1 VIAFL
6 VYVNVIGVKRGVL
19 AMFAFTLLKLIPL
32 SLLVLLG
39 LSQLN
44 PAVFLHPGAPEL
56 DGIGGTLLV
65 LMYAFVG
72 FEGAVVPAGEA
83 RDPRRDIPRALALS
97 AVIVAVLYVL
107 IQIVSISV
115 QPEIGASSR
124 PLIDVMALL
133 MGPAGAALMAAGA
146 VFSITG
152 NVSSMMLSGPRMVY
166 AMGRSEVLPAWFGRV
181 HPLWAT
187 PSNAIYFIGVLGL
200 ALALSGSFIWLA
212 AMSTVVRLIVY
223 AACILSLPRLES
235 RADAGDVPFAL
246 PGGYAIPL
254 AGLLTS
260 CWLITHAAAR
270 SWLVTG
276 VFMAVGT
283 VFYVL
288 TRRGVARRTA

>member
-1 VIAFL
+1 
-6 VYVNVIGVKRGVL
+6 
-19 AMFAFTLLKLIPL
+19 
-32 SLLVLLG
+32 
-39 LSQLN
+39 
-44 PAVFLHPGAPEL
+44 
-56 DGIGGTLLV
+56 
-65 LMYAFVG
+65 
-72 FEGAVVPAGEA
+72 
-83 RDPRRDIPRALALS
+83 
-97 AVIVAVLYVL
+97 
-107 IQIVSISV
+107 
-115 QPEIGASSR
+115 
-124 PLIDVMALL
+124 
-133 MGPAGAALMAAGA
+133 

-187 PSNAIYFIGVLGL
+187 PANAIYFIGVLGL

-235 RADAGDVPFAL
+235 RADAGDAPFAL

-260 CWLITHAAAR
+260 CWLIAHAAAR

-288 TRRGVARRTA
+288 TRRGVARRAA